1 MREPSHLQM
10 PVHWLP
16 LLDAG
21 IWFARLSP
29 ALRDALMAAAHVRQ
43 LAAGR
48 ALFRRGD
55 APCGLYAVLE
65 GAVRISGIGGGSDD
79 GREVLLTLLE
89 PPHWFGEISLFDGEP
104 RTHDAVAE
112 GPTRLLHVPQHALAH
127 LLAAEPGHWREF
139 GLLMSHKLRLAFVA
153 LEEAASLPVAQRLA
167 RRLVMMAEG
176 YGVRRDARQGTHRR
190 SIAVSQ
196 EQLSMMLAVSRQTVN
211 QNLKELESRGVLRL
225 NRGGLEI
232 VDLAALQQLAA

>member
-1 MREPSHLQM
+1 MREPSSLQD

-21 IWFARLSP
+21 VWFARLSP
-29 ALRDALMAAAHVRQ
+29 GLRGALVAASRVRQ
-43 LAAGR
+43 LAAGE

-65 GAVRISGIGGGSDD
+65 GAVRISGMGGGSDD

-89 PPHWFGEISLFDGEP
+89 PPHWFGEISLFDGAP
-104 RTHDAVAE
+104 RTHDAMAE
-112 GPTRLLHVPQHALAH
+112 GGARLLHVPQAALAG
-127 LLAAEPGHWREF
+127 LLEAHPAHWREF

-153 LEEAASLPVAQRLA
+153 LEEAASLPLAQRLA

-176 YGVRRDARQGTHRR
+176 YGVRRDTGQGAHRR

-211 QNLKELESRGVLRL
+211 QNLKDLESRGVLRL

-232 VDLAALQQLAA
+232 LDLAALQLLAG